1 MSVSIT
7 LYTNFSKIS
16 IVTCV
21 CVCEWCVCGCLCVCV
36 WFGFICVAFGIW
48 TFGWLLITA
57 LADRFYLLNT
67 CQAWHSWH
75 APLPLLSALLA
86 LPLYLL
92 CDKFVKKC
100 LTIELKKGGRLG
112 AWQGQR
118 KRVCGKDIDAFLQLW
133 SIGQLSSL
141 SLSRFIHMF
150 ILRWTNLINFFSLL
164 LLLLSM
170 SIAIKLQSSVNNFN

>member
-1 MSVSIT
+1 M
-7 LYTNFSKIS
+7 
-16 IVTCV
+16 CV
-21 CVCEWCVCGCLCVCV
+21 CVCLCLFVCVCV

-75 APLPLLSALLA
+75 APPLPSLCLA
-86 LPLYLL
+86 GFTSLFAMRQICQKMFDYWA
-92 CDKFVKKC
+92 
-100 LTIELKKGGRLG
+100 ERGRLG
-112 AWQGQR
+112 AWQGQI

-133 SIGQLSSL
+133 SIGQLRCLSL
-141 SLSRFIHMF
+141 SLARFIHMF